1 MFGKKKKLQIIY
13 MNDSIVFFIFHL
25 PKIYLTQVFSGKR
38 IFTTFYQT
46 QIWQKLIPAKQPVF
60 FSIQGKFFWNNQTSW
75 SQNRCYDNPKACIK
89 KVAICGLAQT
99 LLLFQ
104 IINPLSTN
112 PTKWLNTLKQFLGN
126 NRGIECVWPFCG
138 VAA

>member
-1 MFGKKKKLQIIY
+1 MTPLFSLFFNCQKYIWPKYTPENGYLQH
-13 MNDSIVFFIFHL
+13 FIKRKFD
-25 PKIYLTQVFSGKR
+25 KNWYL
-38 IFTTFYQT
+38 QT
-46 QIWQKLIPAKQPVF
+46 NRLF
-60 FSIQGKFFWNNQTSW
+60 FSIQGKIFWNNQTSW
-75 SQNRCYDNPKACIK
+75 SQNSCYDNPKACIIK
-89 KVAICGLAQT
+89 KVAICGSAQT

-112 PTKWLNTLKQFLGN
+112 PTKWLNILKQFLGH